1 MTREK
6 YRGFTLIELLVVI
19 AIIAILAAIL
29 LPALARAREAARRSS
44 CQNNLKQLGIVYK
57 MFANESKGEKWP
69 LPSINP
75 FSSTAFTAGNQRLV
89 PYMGWWQI
97 YPEYLAD
104 VKVGQCPSASRTAL
118 YSRTDWTKAR
128 NTMAACSAV
137 NITEANTLG
146 ETDNP
151 CYGRDASHGLNGNAA
166 RDGVNCD
173 TNPNGCTPYPHTDI
187 ALQGYTDM
195 RAYYYTGYF
204 IPSNQ
209 MGKPASQSGLEDHVT
224 IGNIIQNRNPACPT
238 CPTYSNA
245 THMRWARRNETPDY
259 TLHSGTTVQLPRL
272 REGIERFAITDINN
286 PASSNTAQSDTVVSF
301 DESRAFNS
309 GISTFD
315 GVPRFNHLPGGA
327 NALYLDGHVEWIKF
341 RTEGGRTWPMNQHS
355 FIRPSLSWP
364 QLDFP

>member
-75 FSSTAFTAGNQRLV
+75 FSSSAFTAGNQRLV

-118 YSRTDWTKAR
+118 YSRTDFTKAR
-128 NTMAACSAV
+128 NTMAACSAL

-151 CYGRDASHGLNGNAA
+151 CYGRDPSHGLNGNAA

-204 IPSNQ
+204 IPSSQ
-209 MGKPASQSGLEDHVT
+209 MGKPGQLGLEDHVA
-224 IGNIIQNRNPACPT
+224 IGNAIQNRNPICPSCGT
-238 CPTYSNA
+238 SPQGMLWKN
-245 THMRWARRNETPDY
+245 RNNTPDY
-259 TLHSGTTVQLPRL
+259 VLPSGTTVQLPRL

-286 PASSNTAQSDTVVSF
+286 PASSNTGQSDTVVSF

-327 NALYLDGHVEWIKF
+327 NVLYMDGHVEWVKF

-355 FIRPSLSWP
+355 FIRPAGYP